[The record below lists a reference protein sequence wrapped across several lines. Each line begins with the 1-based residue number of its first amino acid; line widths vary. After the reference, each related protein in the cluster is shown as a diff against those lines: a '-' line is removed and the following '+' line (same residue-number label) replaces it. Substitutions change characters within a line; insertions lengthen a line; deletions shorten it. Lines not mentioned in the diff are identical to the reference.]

1 MSTPEEQDDIYAKQL
16 GNLETAYNNGE
27 ITLREVNDCL
37 NEMNKN
43 EMNKNYR
50 NVHNGHDHPDDDV
63 TDNLDYHTTHDD

>member
-43 EMNKNYR
+43 YR
-50 NVHNGHDHPDDDV
+50 NDLFNNNVHIDHDHPDDDV
-63 TDNLDYHTTHDD
+63 IDIDYHIHDD